1 MKKGLRDKPRLDV
14 LLHQGGFFD
23 SRAKAQA
30 AIMAG
35 EVYVDGCMV
44 DKAGE
49 RVKPDVHIEIKP
61 RRAKYVSRG
70 GIKLEG
76 AIRDLK
82 LDIKGKVILDVGAST
97 GGFTD
102 CLLKHGARKVYALDV
117 GHGLI
122 HESLRADPR
131 VEVIER
137 VNIRYAEPEL
147 FDEKPDMAVV
157 DVSFIS
163 LKLVLPVLKSI
174 GIKEILALIKPQFE
188 AGKEEA
194 GRGEG
199 VIRDPEIRKRVV
211 NEISSF
217 ANDLG
222 YKIAGKVDSSL
233 PGPKGNIEIF
243 LYMRD
248 LS

>member
-1 MKKGLRDKPRLDV
+1 MKKSSQEKPRLDV
-14 LLHQGGFFD
+14 LLTQRGFFD

-35 EVYVDGCMV
+35 EVYVNGRMV

-49 RVKPDVHIEIKP
+49 RVSPDAGIELKS
-61 RRAKYVSRG
+61 RGSKYVSRG
-70 GIKLEG
+70 GMKLEG
-76 AIRDLK
+76 AIRELK
-82 LDIKGKVILDVGAST
+82 IDVKDKVALDVGAST

-117 GHGLI
+117 GYGLI

-131 VEVIER
+131 VVVIER
-137 VNIRYAEPEL
+137 KNIRHAGPEL
-147 FDEKPDMAVV
+147 FDETPEMAVV

-163 LKLVLPVLKSI
+163 LKLVLPVLKSF
-174 GIKEILALIKPQFE
+174 GIREILALVKPQFE
-188 AGKEEA
+188 AGKAEA
-194 GRGEG
+194 DRGEG
-199 VIRDPEIRKRVV
+199 VIRDPAVRKRVV
-211 NEISSF
+211 KDLISF

-222 YKIAGKVDSSL
+222 YSVSGEVESSL

-243 LYMRD
+243 LRLND
-248 LS
+248 SG